1 MFYCLLN
8 KNGDVLVTTNKDK
21 GLLANMDVIPS
32 VGWYEAENRFVEK
45 PKFIDVKDSLFNFE
59 WQIIDSEIVH
69 TFTHFKL
76 NVSIATSSIKKD
88 LFLENSSFAKN
99 YKFVKAKKLKDLA
112 LPSIMKKIIKQLEH
126 DNIIKC

>member
-1 MFYCLLN
+1 
-8 KNGDVLVTTNKDK
+8 
-21 GLLANMDVIPS
+21 
-32 VGWYEAENRFVEK
+32 
-45 PKFIDVKDSLFNFE
+45 
-59 WQIIDSEIVH
+59 
-69 TFTHFKL
+69 
-76 NVSIATSSIKKD
+76 

>member
-1 MFYCLLN
+1 
-8 KNGDVLVTTNKDK
+8 
-21 GLLANMDVIPS
+21 MDVIPS